1 LRLARAAQEETIM
14 QQPNHSQ
21 RTDFEPVGKILIT
34 GATGH
39 VGRELLAQLAT
50 MGHSVRAMTRRPA
63 AIATRPHVEVVRGD
77 FEDPYSL
84 DAALD
89 GVDAVFSMS
98 AQAIFGTATPTHD
111 EALAAACRRAGVR
124 RIVKL
129 SALGGGGRDPESPIA
144 RWVRAAEATVIESGA
159 EWTLLRPGRFMSNTL
174 AWAPMIRRGDEVS
187 IPMAH
192 RRAASIAPAD
202 VARVAAMTLTQ
213 PGHAGRS
220 YELSGPEAL
229 TPADELAIL
238 GELLGRPLKLHALS
252 DEAARAGL
260 LRYGM
265 PEHVVDV
272 ILADNDSQHGAE
284 VLPTL
289 QEVTGH
295 RAQRFAEWTIE
306 QRVAFLGEG

>member
-1 LRLARAAQEETIM
+1 M
-14 QQPNHSQ
+14 QRPNDSHSPATPATQ
-21 RTDFEPVGKILIT
+21 ATGTLLIT

-39 VGRELLAQLAT
+39 VGRELLSQLSA
-50 MGHSVRAMTRRPA
+50 MGRSVRAMTRRPE
-63 AIATRPHVEVVRGD
+63 AIGASPHVEVVRGD
-77 FEDPYSL
+77 FDDPRGL
-84 DAALD
+84 DAALA
-89 GVDAVFSMS
+89 GVDAVFAMS
-98 AQAIFGTATPTHD
+98 AQAIFAAPTPTHD

-129 SALGGGGRDPESPIA
+129 SALGGGGDDPESPIV
-144 RWVRAAEATVIESGA
+144 RWVRAAEAAVIESGA

-174 AWAPMIRRGDEVS
+174 GWAPMIRRGDVVS

-192 RRAASIAPAD
+192 RRTASIDPAD
-202 VARVAAMTLTQ
+202 VARVAALALTQ

-238 GELLGRPLKLHALS
+238 AEVLGRPLTLNALS
-252 DEAARAGL
+252 NDAARAGM

-272 ILADNDSQHGAE
+272 ILADRDSQRGAE
-284 VLPTL
+284 VLSTVRD
-289 QEVTGH
+289 VTGRPARTFSEWARSQ
-295 RAQRFAEWTIE
+295 RA
-306 QRVAFLGEG
+306 AFVGEG

>member
-1 LRLARAAQEETIM
+1 M
-14 QQPNHSQ
+14 QQPISFQ
-21 RTDFEPVGKILIT
+21 RTDSQPVGTILIT

-50 MGHSVRAMTRRPA
+50 TGRSVRAMTRRPG

-77 FEDPYSL
+77 FEDPHSL

-89 GVDAVFSMS
+89 GVAAVFSMS
-98 AQAIFGTATPTHD
+98 AQAIFGAPTPTHD

-129 SALGGGGRDPESPIA
+129 SALGGGGRDPESPIV

-174 AWAPMIRRGDEVS
+174 AWAPMLRRGSEVS
-187 IPMAH
+187 IPIPMAH

-202 VARVAAMTLTQ
+202 VARVAAIALTQ

-220 YELSGPEAL
+220 YELSGPESL
-229 TPADELAIL
+229 SPADELAIL
-238 GELLGRPLKLHALS
+238 GEVLGRRLTLNALS
-252 DEAARAGL
+252 NEAARVGM

-272 ILADNDSQHGAE
+272 VLADKDSQHGAE

-289 QEVTGH
+289 REVTGH
-295 RAQRFAEWTIE
+295 PAQRFAEWAVE
-306 QRVAFLGEG
+306 QRAAFLGEG